1 MGGFPFRLA
10 GILPAGRAASCA
22 RPAPLGVSVPAEA
35 VAPHCRQRPSAAG
48 ADGMSACRVAGRCE
62 GRQSWPHCGSPS
74 RTSSALPH
82 LGSAAMPQARSFGA
96 DVFGWQTPAAW
107 YPYL

>member
-48 ADGMSACRVAGRCE
+48 ADGMSA
-62 GRQSWPHCGSPS
+62 W
-74 RTSSALPH
+74 TSSALPH